1 MNNAEE
7 IARLNGKIE
16 ALTERSQAKNITVE
30 ELQTIMSDITN
41 YRCKIA
47 QLESDEA
54 REFNMTPPPSAPVNG
69 QIVGAFTQNAG
80 QMAERSENPYA
91 SMEYRKAFMDYVT
104 RAIPIPAKFAAEQA
118 TYRNSLPEEMRAGVP
133 VSTAQTGAAVP
144 FTVIREII
152 NTVRKRYGNLY
163 AKVRKLGIPGGVAFP
178 IGALEGTV
186 TWINESTV
194 APRQRIGNLD
204 QVIFNYHTGEIRVAQ
219 TFLSWVLTVE
229 DFEVKIAE
237 VIAVA
242 YAKAMDQA
250 IVNGTGKGMP
260 LGILNDPRV
269 TATGNVITMTAAE
282 INNWKAWRT
291 KLFANIKMGY
301 AGGSFILAK
310 ATVESCLLTMSDANN
325 NPVFYQATGLM
336 MGSTDAARP
345 YGWFYGHDID
355 LVEPDIIKPFDTASS
370 GDVVGVFWQPEEYGV
385 NENFGFN
392 VRRYFDEETNEWVTK
407 AIFVVDGK
415 VLNPEGIWLIKKA

>member
-1 MNNAEE
+1 MNIAEE

-16 ALTERSQAKNITVE
+16 VLTERSQAKNITIE

-41 YRCKIA
+41 YRSKIA

-80 QMAERSENPYA
+80 QTTERSENPYA
-91 SMEYRKAFMDYVT
+91 SMEYRRAFMDYVT
-104 RAIPIPAKFAAEQA
+104 RAIPIPAKFTTEQIA
-118 TYRNSLPEEMRAGVP
+118 YRNSLPEEMRAGVP
-133 VSTAQTGAAVP
+133 ITTVQTGAAVP

-178 IGALEGTV
+178 IGALEGKV
-186 TWINESTV
+186 TWINEATV
-194 APRQRIGNLD
+194 SPRQRIGNLD
-204 QVIFNYHTGEIRVAQ
+204 QVVFNYHTGEIRVAQ

-229 DFEVKIAE
+229 DFETKIAE

-250 IVNGTGKGMP
+250 IVAGTGKGMP

-269 TATGNVITMTAAE
+269 IATGNVVTMSAAD
-282 INNWKAWRT
+282 INNWKEWRKKFFA
-291 KLFANIKMGY
+291 KLPLGY
-301 AGGSFILAK
+301 RDGEFIFPLS
-310 ATVESCLLTMSDANN
+310 TVDSYLETMSDANN
-325 NPVFYQATGLM
+325 YPVFRQATGLEVYD
-336 MGSTDAARP
+336 GDANDPSGRFF
-345 YGWFYGHDID
+345 GRRIS
-355 LVEPDIIKPFDTASS
+355 LVEPDIIADFDTASS
-370 GDVVGVFWQPEEYGV
+370 GDVIGVFWQPEEYGV